1 MSDGLQA
8 ATRALSAID
17 GFSDGEREAI
27 VGLVKMR
34 RVRAGR
40 GDEGWTPP
48 LSSLVGRAFNW
59 AEFDRWQAVFAAG
72 GIFPRRWDG
81 LQLAPA
87 SHASPAARATYGQ
100 RKLELLLEWL
110 DMLARRAAELSH
122 YTKQGRQVRI
132 VRQHNDDRCPTCES
146 SGAHEVRH
154 GRDTMPPLHP
164 GCRCVLMAATPLA
177 PRERIGPPSG
187 ARRRPS

>member
-1 MSDGLQA
+1 MTDGLEA
-8 ATRALSAID
+8 ATRALSAIG

-27 VGLVKMR
+27 VGLIKMR
-34 RVRAGR
+34 RVRVAP
-40 GDEGWTPP
+40 GDASFTPP

-87 SHASPAARATYGQ
+87 SHATPTARATYGQ

-132 VRQHNDDRCPTCES
+132 VRQHDDDGCPTCKS

-164 GCRCVLMAATPLA
+164 GCRCVLMAATTVA
-177 PRERIGPPSG
+177 RRERIAKPSG
-187 ARRRPS
+187 ARRRQS